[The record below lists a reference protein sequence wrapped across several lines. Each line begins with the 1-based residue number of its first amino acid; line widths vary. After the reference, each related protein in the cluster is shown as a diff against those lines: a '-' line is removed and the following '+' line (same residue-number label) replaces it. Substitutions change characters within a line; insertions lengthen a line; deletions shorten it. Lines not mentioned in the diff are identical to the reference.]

1 MKYVLISKNRVAEI
15 IQDYD
20 PTFPGIPIEDRYSSD
35 FLAQCVAVDNDKEI
49 QQNWVYENSA
59 FSPPSEPESED
70 DETADDESAE
80 TEE

>member
-70 DETADDESAE
+70 DETAEDESVE